1 MTAYTISKN
10 ADEDLQDIYWFTH
23 ERWGEQQ
30 AEFYINGL
38 FSTFDKLAQFP
49 EMGRLRAELSAKIR
63 SFAHKRHV
71 IFYVSMERQVG
82 ISRVLHG
89 AVDTGN
95 AGFFDE

>member
-1 MTAYTISKN
+1 VTGYTLAKD
-10 ADEDLQDIYWFTH
+10 ADQDLQNIYWFTH

-49 EMGRLRAELSAKIR
+49 EMGRLRTELSAKIR
-63 SFAHKRHV
+63 SFVHKRHV
-71 IFYVSMERQVG
+71 IYYLTLDGEIG

-89 AVDTGN
+89 SMDMEN
-95 AGFFDE
+95 AALFEI